1 MLSRA
6 LAALRDLPTE
16 CFEEEI
22 RRAIAPRNLAGLADP
37 ARNGLYPVD
46 PEPLVENA
54 SLLGLTQEEI
64 RREIPRLMRQ

>member
-1 MLSRA
+1 
-6 LAALRDLPTE
+6 LPAE
-16 CFEEEI
+16 RFEDEI
-22 RRAIAPRNLAGLADP
+22 RRVIAPRNLAGLADP

-54 SLLGLTQEEI
+54 ALLGLTKEAI